1 MSTMHRFTTMAGLCA
16 LMALAACQISRG
28 RGQKRWSVGFGQQLS
43 CDDTLKPWIAGIDPD
58 PRLEQAALRQSGYMA
73 RAGRMT
79 HRTGYGKDFVSRL
92 RDDGIAGPAA
102 ENIARGRMELG
113 QVFDAWMNS
122 SGHRRNMLDPR
133 FSRYGLASVEEA
145 GGSGRNTGPSF
156 SDGSAT

>member
-1 MSTMHRFTTMAGLCA
+1 MSTMRRFTTMVGLCA
-16 LMALAACQISRG
+16 LVALAACQTPAA
-28 RGQKRWSVGFGQQLS
+28 VGKG
-43 CDDTLKPWIAGIDPD
+43 AGASASASSYLATIRSSHGLPGLTADPQ
-58 PRLEQAALRQSGYMA
+58 LEQAALRQSGYMA
-73 RAGRMT
+73 RAGRMA
-79 HRTGYGKDFVSRL
+79 HRTGYGKDFASRL

-145 GGSGRNTGPSF
+145 GGNGRKYWTLVLGR
-156 SDGSAT
+156 